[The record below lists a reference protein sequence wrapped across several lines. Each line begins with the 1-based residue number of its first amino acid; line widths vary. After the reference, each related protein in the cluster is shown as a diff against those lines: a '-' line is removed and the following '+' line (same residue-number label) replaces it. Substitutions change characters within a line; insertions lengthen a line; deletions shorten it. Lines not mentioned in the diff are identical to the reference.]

1 MLNRLRTH
9 IHALAASLLAGLS
22 LCACSEEAFEVPD
35 YTVTGADVTLR
46 VPISI
51 PVMDQKSRA
60 SLDEIQL
67 NQVENVWVRTYSAR
81 TGKATSDWVKQTIS
95 TTDTEVPREVTIR
108 TQSGSSYIVA
118 VANVSNHGVTS
129 DNITT
134 QRPLSE
140 LLEAANTW
148 ADFLKIAVV
157 APSSQEDVRAPR
169 PPLPMAGC
177 YSDLIVGG
185 DHPEPSRID
194 EWQQRD
200 FTPYFIPSQST
211 TVTFEGAIH
220 LRRLVSHINFN
231 FIPGND
237 NIELTVNSYQV
248 MNAPQYSWL
257 YERGSENGM
266 ATNFGD
272 LAQSEEA
279 AAAYYTDVPQ
289 YGSQNITTGAN
300 GIQQFD
306 FWQSE
311 NKHTG
316 DATTYSERDRKTTD
330 GSTLFTSLTGDT
342 WTTNNEASYVVV
354 SCTVDY
360 KNQVKVDG
368 NGNPS
373 ATGQDMYRTGEAIYI
388 IHLGYMGDGADAD
401 KSKDF
406 NCFRNV
412 NYTYNVT
419 VNGLDDIRLDAFATD
434 EVYHGEEGVVV
445 DLSYATIDID
455 AHYAVF
461 NVQLTQAELSVTD
474 FGFIITT
481 YDNGQQITLSDDNDQ
496 VGSGTSKIIYADK
509 AHTRVIDPKYYN
521 WIELRPTTGANV
533 LAPYKPRYGANAD
546 GATFLLT
553 DLKGGWNNM
562 ATSWRSSA
570 GYYTVYVN
578 EYTYEPMYTGTEGY
592 ANEEWN
598 GQGGRPN
605 WMHYVNQNPRR
616 FYIRVTQTIS
626 PDGNSRYARSKY
638 GISQQ
643 SLMTYY
649 SDQTFAPAQGDIPAG
664 TAIAVERENENL
676 GLNVRHTFTGG
687 TSTGNGRWNTAQYLN
702 GSATAT
708 TNLSINN
715 ATATNRPLWTNYVQL
730 TQPMEVPE
738 VAANRLQ
745 GGAPIPGRTTAN
757 GNPLK
762 IPALVRETNGAAPNF
777 TDPQPSANYTYQAI
791 NGCMSR
797 NRDNNGNG
805 RIDPDE
811 LRWYVPALNKYI
823 ALMLGEAALPEPLM
837 DYASI
842 TRLPYVNNNQF
853 SETSGSITNDYCS
866 RYMFVGSNNSASGNV
881 LWGMEGTSVSGYE
894 IITEWTVGKLPIN
907 PWQIRCVRNLGSN
920 MTNVTPDDKV
930 SLPYVHN
937 AASRTVRMNYFN
949 LATIRTL
956 RYLGNGTGTGYMPV
970 HTLNTSYNSVYY
982 AFEYAPNDITVP
994 TDYRP
999 TDDSNF
1005 FNTYDRLQAYI
1016 NSNPCGAD
1024 DIGLSGTGW
1033 RVPNQEEV
1041 TMMHNIGL
1049 LTNAN
1054 VNATW
1059 LSCTVNYFNHRT
1071 GMGSDEIP
1079 NKYYLIVTTTQATQL
1094 TQRNFGDAN
1103 RQGFFVRCVRDIN

>member
-9 IHALAASLLAGLS
+9 IHSLTASLLAGLS

-118 VANVSNHGVTS
+118 VANVGNHGVTS

-211 TVTFEGAIH
+211 TVKFEGAIH

-289 YGSQNITTGAN
+289 YGSQFITKHVN
-300 GIQQFD
+300 GTASFD
-306 FWQSE
+306 YWQSE

-643 SLMTYY
+643 SLMTYF

-664 TAIAVERENENL
+664 TAIAVERENETL
-676 GLNVRHTFTGG
+676 GMNMRHTFAGG
-687 TSTGNGRWNTAQYLN
+687 TSEDNGRWNTGMWLN
-702 GSATAT
+702 GANTTS
-708 TNLSINN
+708 TNLSINS
-715 ATATNRPLWTNYVQL
+715 ATEANRPLWTTYVQSGTPL
-730 TQPMEVPE
+730 SFPA
-738 VAANRLQ
+738 VAASRLQ
-745 GGAPIPGRTTAN
+745 GGPAIPGGTFN
-757 GNPLK
+757 L
-762 IPALVRETNGAAPNF
+762 PALVAAPASGTYNVPGLGNMPLAPSAY
-777 TDPQPSANYTYQAI
+777 DPQSSGAYNIEAI
-791 NGCMSR
+791 NACMSR

-805 RIDPDE
+805 RIEPDE
-811 LRWYVPALNKYI
+811 LRWYVPSVNKYI
-823 ALMLGEAALPEPLM
+823 GMILAEAALPEPLM
-837 DYASI
+837 NYDQITGLTMVNGSDDYS
-842 TRLPYVNNNQF
+842 T
-853 SETSGSITNDYCS
+853 
-866 RYMFVGSNNSASGNV
+866 RYMFIGSNSGTCV
-881 LWGMEGTSVSGYE
+881 LWGQQGTAMSGFENIASWYG
-894 IITEWTVGKLPIN
+894 WVGIQ

-920 MTNVTPDDKV
+920 MTTVTNDNKV
-930 SLPYVHN
+930 SSAYTYD
-937 AASRTVRMNYFN
+937 ADSRQFHMNYFN
-949 LATIRTL
+949 LAAVRSMT
-956 RYLGNGTGTGYMPV
+956 YVGNGAQSGYMPV
-970 HTLNTSYNSVYY
+970 HAMNSPYNSVYRG
-982 AFEYAPNDITVP
+982 FEYAPMDILVP
-994 TDYRP
+994 DTDKP
-999 TDDSNF
+999 SDDGNYVSSLSRLVDYV
-1005 FNTYDRLQAYI
+1005 NT
-1016 NSNPCGAD
+1016 NPCGAEGT
-1024 DIGLSGTGW
+1024 GLTGTGW
-1033 RVPNQEEV
+1033 RVPNQLEL
-1041 TMMHNIGL
+1041 TMMF
-1049 LTNAN
+1049 NAGGVMN
-1054 VNATW
+1054 SADMW
-1059 LSCTVNYFNHRT
+1059 LSCTVNYFTAGT
-1071 GMGSDEIP
+1071 GVGSDATA
-1079 NKYYLIVTTTQATQL
+1079 NKYFLVADQSYTTQL
-1094 TQRNFGDAN
+1094 TRPNFA
-1103 RQGFFVRCVRDIN
+1103 RTKVLRIRCVRDIN